1 MLPQTSQKIQTT
13 YHSKMGRMKEL
24 FIKQRE
30 EEMLS
35 EEDEARIFWEEQER
49 PYVENYRENEE
60 GKKS

>member
-1 MLPQTSQKIQTT
+1 
-13 YHSKMGRMKEL
+13 MKEL

-35 EEDEARIFWEEQER
+35 DEDEARIFWEEQER